1 MSLETS
7 ALALFAPPPKL
18 NLSKWIEENI
28 RLPDG
33 LSASPGPME
42 LWPWQRDIADAIS
55 DPTIER
61 ISLLKASRIGFT
73 ALTVGA
79 IGAYVV
85 NDPTSVL
92 VLLPTESDCRDFIVS
107 DVEPTFAS
115 SPALRRALAADREEG
130 VRDTLTSRK
139 FAGGALKVVAARSPR
154 NLRRHTARILIVDEA
169 DAAETGAEGDPI
181 LLAEKRTL
189 TFPNRKIIIGSTP
202 IFADT
207 SAVVR
212 AYGQSDQRIYEVP
225 CPECGGF
232 TEIMWQHIV
241 WPEDKPDEA
250 AFQCPHC
257 AVLIPERFKASMVGN
272 GAWRITKPEVEGHA
286 GFRLNS
292 LVSLLANASWAKLA
306 AEFLAA
312 KSTPEQL
319 QTFVNTVLGQG
330 WSAPSMVSETALAAR
345 AEPIGLTAIPTEVL
359 VLTAGADVQDDRV
372 ETSIVGWTRDN
383 VALALAHIVIWGSF
397 QDQTTWQE
405 VEELLRSR

>member
-115 SPALRRALAADREEG
+115 SPALRRARAADREEG
-130 VRDTLTSRK
+130 VPRHPYVEKVRWRRAK
-139 FAGGALKVVAARSPR
+139 GRGGAVAEEPTKTHRSD
-154 NLRRHTARILIVDEA
+154 ID
-169 DAAETGAEGDPI
+169 
-181 LLAEKRTL
+181 
-189 TFPNRKIIIGSTP
+189 
-202 IFADT
+202 
-207 SAVVR
+207 
-212 AYGQSDQRIYEVP
+212 
-225 CPECGGF
+225 C
-232 TEIMWQHIV
+232 
-241 WPEDKPDEA
+241 
-250 AFQCPHC
+250 
-257 AVLIPERFKASMVGN
+257 
-272 GAWRITKPEVEGHA
+272 
-286 GFRLNS
+286 
-292 LVSLLANASWAKLA
+292 
-306 AEFLAA
+306 
-312 KSTPEQL
+312 
-319 QTFVNTVLGQG
+319 
-330 WSAPSMVSETALAAR
+330 
-345 AEPIGLTAIPTEVL
+345 
-359 VLTAGADVQDDRV
+359 
-372 ETSIVGWTRDN
+372 
-383 VALALAHIVIWGSF
+383 
-397 QDQTTWQE
+397 
-405 VEELLRSR
+405 